1 MANELMAL
9 GKVNL
14 SNYSAM
20 YDAYKSTPYFSS
32 EDWTNNASKG
42 RLNQY
47 ITLLSEQNKLSS
59 SFYNDYKIGLQDSDG
74 RFYSMY
80 NELYGDKTDTQER
93 YEKYI
98 DQYGTEQKKSLG
110 KMSTYEYNKYLLN
123 QQADIAQQELDQQV
137 YERMKH
143 DNAGWMWITTPFVY
157 AGYGLRKLGSGIA
170 RGVDDIFNAVGST
183 LSALWHSLDEGQ
195 TKSFVDL
202 WMDEAN
208 KRQWTPFGSNSK
220 VNVDLF
226 AGLDEA
232 LLDFE
237 RYYAYIRNTDGSMT
251 SVGQAVGNVADVIG
265 YMIPT
270 ILITRNI
277 GGAVAGIVEGG
288 MLSAGTGVTSAAA
301 AGAAAAAK
309 VGSASRFIF
318 YAQQF
323 SGTASELAQNTSL
336 ESVGSWAKM
345 SNALLST
352 ALEAGIEAL
361 LGKVW
366 DISVLDMMHYGGTT
380 GIGSALSKKSM
391 TYIKGKPQINGLLR
405 IAKGA
410 VQEGVE
416 EVLQDMSTYF
426 VNCAYSV
433 IDEHFYQDYSIQ
445 DALNSFIISLI
456 SSSLMSGV
464 DVLRTSRYDTGKVKT
479 DKDGNVIY
487 KKGGIDEQGNVEYTP
502 KTEKWGKLKT
512 WTVNA
517 DIQSFVNKYNEIMTK
532 DMTTDERKG
541 AFMELYAGYRIMGQ
555 LYQAM
560 GSEKFEKANKFLSEV
575 IAKAESGE
583 YVDVVSKIRNEFK
596 NDDKQTRINKA
607 EKDVTDATNAVTI
620 AESELN
626 DYMAEKG
633 YKSIDFEENAK
644 DAGYVERLQ
653 NIQEANQQLERAQ
666 QSLQKEQTYDVYTSN
681 ALFSDG
687 TGRYGAGVNDPL
699 VQKYRQVQE
708 QIAQNPAK
716 YIEDNYKDLAEYM
729 YLALGDLQKS
739 EKVHYAKEYVDK
751 ARDAAEKLLDAQ
763 MKTIQESFER
773 EEIEKGTGEE
783 LAKTIAK
790 EKSAEIEKQL
800 RELFNFDKSLDRV
813 VITDQGNNTVKINK
827 TLFVP
832 IELIR
837 NADGS
842 IVLKSVAENEIVDA
856 IVKTK
861 SNNPFFKELTTLYR
875 ELSGVSQATDIEA
888 VYNMLYNPSFFY
900 MALYASNEHSVE
912 LLAEIT
918 NFITERSKQ
927 KESNVYDR
935 LYLQKLNEIASQ
947 MKEQFITYALNQ
959 SEFNVNNYDFLSDTE
974 KKDIVQKRWGKT
986 LAAKIDAGKKL
997 TDIESK
1003 IMGSRINSLPIDQ
1016 GTKDKLNAA
1025 IKSDIKADRQWA
1037 LNTLDTFYKGQF
1049 MTLYNDKTYLVP
1061 STKGSIA
1068 FNSFLHT
1075 MGLTIETLTD
1085 VPREGSD
1092 SYKAIA
1098 AKYKNVN
1105 RQTTLAYYNTL
1116 FNQSTEGNYSFSLTN
1131 GRLSIESRKE
1141 SRAMGFDRVYYNMSK
1156 IRNLNPQTFKN
1167 FILPI
1172 VNNVNGLLD
1181 KICVPG
1187 ISSLVSIDEV
1197 INEPN
1202 KFLND
1207 TQKNAI
1213 KKEFQK
1219 VTDETTY
1226 KYLNK
1231 YFAKEGYTIVQLVN
1245 GQYKFASIENM
1256 NDIVKSSF
1264 MLGESVGK
1272 EVNIKDVINEK
1283 YLSGELRNTKIV
1295 YSNVIDTSSFDA
1307 LSNTIYIAEADLKGT
1322 RPLKFIIAHEF
1333 QHAVQYFNGMSLGVT
1348 YNILT
1353 GNVLT
1358 KGMRDKIVEDIMK
1371 HKPQLF
1377 KEKGITPQN
1386 IETANQ
1392 YLYYS
1397 SGEAMA
1403 YGLQGTDLFD
1413 YQPTVIGFNE
1423 KDMMIQFPWGSRY
1436 LIKRNTFSM
1445 MSLEPVNGYF
1455 NLSKEVLKGTIN
1467 EKYKPETTGADVFS
1481 RMMANF
1487 GQRLHGYLSYI
1498 IDTGAPNTSLEFAL
1512 VDNMLNILDG
1522 VATDTQICD
1531 FFDIDEGI
1539 FNNLKNKLGEDVLYK
1554 RIKDMVA
1561 RMEQL
1566 YGVLG
1571 EFEESGEFRRIIELN
1586 SEYNAQLTPEANA
1599 LRGKPAI
1606 DLVQELTEV
1615 YPKFREFSLHMLN
1628 DFYFPNIPWET
1639 FKNSDI
1645 AFFRYGDLKPN
1656 QIVASSFVLVPGLMK
1671 YKETFEERANTTQG
1685 GAYVGKTSI
1694 KNILGFFPW
1703 EYEIIMSPEVYKDV
1717 ENRGF
1722 KRKNVTVEAAPTNI
1736 DALPTLSESG
1746 GDFVQYSKKLSRYM
1760 KSDTPAWIKIS
1771 SQVLRNVNDPLFDV
1785 ESYDTAD
1792 GISDAALRSD
1802 IAPEDDEKFTKKY
1815 LSKKFVKGTNLE
1827 PFVNAN
1833 RDYQVYMPK
1842 ELQQF
1847 VYSTTNKDLYNEF
1860 PTEIARKI
1868 DKGILKGLKS
1878 DIMYYFMRGRGK
1890 YNNTDTFFTLVN
1902 DAFFRN
1908 DVITNNKQLTYYVN
1922 NRDLQVSMYAAS
1934 LILKELEAAD
1944 DVLKDKGL
1952 SAERL
1957 ERVRNKKGNPKYF
1970 ADIENFIV
1978 NLSPEIA
1985 EKYYSYK
1992 DRGEGIFDSVYDK
2005 SGKLVKSGIEKG
2017 TVDYNTLK
2025 PYARQLYM
2033 KYFDGSVA
2041 SIEKIVKILR
2051 WASMHDTDIAY
2062 NIYKRGASVGA
2073 GTVKKGSQA
2082 GEEIDGDT
2090 TPYIAEHVADESS
2103 EAAMNAIF
2111 EDVDV
2116 NEAKLIVLKNKYQ
2129 ELLIK
2134 ATNEQWSAKKQTQ
2147 EINKINAEINEMVIS
2162 DPEGLMKLAAGYELQ
2177 SAVSAED
2184 FEAAKKAQIAQALT
2198 EDVTYRGRGNVIR
2211 NIKRIASWINEN
2223 LSPKQMKLLNE
2234 KYPGFFTEN
2243 GKLNPD
2249 TFSSTDYVTRKDRQG
2264 NDVKVQVKTIVE
2276 TDKLLELE
2284 QSLKSLRTAV
2294 REGAFNSKKA
2304 LDVFEKLNKEKA
2316 KNLKLT
2322 EKYERKIAKLQEQIK
2337 NRYGVEVVVRGTDKF
2352 SLDTMSEIP
2361 KVLQR
2366 LLDTEFE
2373 RLSPTYVQTI
2383 SEMDEKQVT
2392 VSLKE
2397 FIDKNTDTLVSMEDA
2412 DVSDIIRYY
2421 TSTQMVNGIGT
2432 ELAQKKYAIAQMSI
2446 LTFIL
2451 QQQKEGRRN
2460 LSDAD
2465 VKAAE
2470 NLLYGLANNSANI
2483 LSSWRD
2489 ALKMLKPEERIMSN
2503 IAKAEG
2509 IVLSDEDVAEVMKAV
2524 KSGDIGKTK
2533 DVIDDLYKR
2542 VYDKQME
2549 YRKDLPP
2556 KSKLD
2561 RFLDRVVAFQQ
2572 TAMLSSP
2579 GTWIRNQVSNPLV
2592 TALNRASESIGNLF
2606 GKLFPKKTTIEGQ
2619 YQIVGTKVTAEVQSF
2634 IKENVLDTGLLAL
2647 IDDGISKYDV
2657 RKGSVAGADISGTDA
2672 ISEMIL
2678 HKVARDVFNNLSNPF
2693 EGKNK
2698 VSKAF
2703 LATQRFIQKML
2714 TDVPYIRKA
2723 TVRYFGKMLVEDKVD
2738 LSQGMSKSVVNT
2750 LAQAYTYAAA
2760 DYMHKSNVFTS
2771 VERAIYQKAGSKG
2784 RFILKQFTPFLSAS
2798 WNWFVKGLEYTP
2810 LGLGKAIY
2818 DYCNLEKRIAKAE
2831 ADLQAGDI
2839 KVNPRMIEYT
2849 IKRKIG
2855 SGILGAIGIG
2865 IGALLGALGVAGID
2879 KDDDD
2884 KLKLRVGNTYIDI
2897 SDVFGMSTIPLGMM
2911 LTNPIEGDFMDV
2923 VYGVCDIMF
2932 DDFVVND
2939 VIDNLRYTDSIGD
2952 WLLKQPESALSKL
2965 IPNALKMISGVTQI
2979 YKVKYDKGV
2988 LGSIERLAAQAF
3000 PGLSYAFPKRIDIY
3014 TGEVQSKY
3022 AIPFAVDLFNRMS
3035 PLKISPYK
3043 VSSLEKTA
3051 MGLGLLDTELT
3062 GEYKDAVGKLT
3073 TKEKSA
3079 LNQKY
3084 GLLNK
3089 KYLTDFVNGKTK
3101 HRVPMS
3107 DGSYKELTYNQMTD
3121 GQRAYAFKGIKS
3133 ETAKL
3138 AKVYVATE
3146 LKGMKYYA
3154 TKSEYELLK
3163 SNKIMKNVFIKTKSL
3178 EGFY

>member
-20 YDAYKSTPYFSS
+20 YDVYKSTPYFSS

-47 ITLLSEQNKLSS
+47 IALLSEQGKLSS

-93 YEKYI
+93 YEKYV
-98 DQYGTEQKKSLG
+98 DEYGTEQKKSLG

-123 QQADIAQQELDQQV
+123 QQADIAQQEID
-137 YERMKH
+137 ERAYAQMKK

-157 AGYGLRKLGSGIA
+157 AGYGVRKLLGGAARFADDVFNLVGSLTEATIRGIA
-170 RGVDDIFNAVGST
+170 GDERSWGQMVVDSMN
-183 LSALWHSLDEGQ
+183 ER
-195 TKSFVDL
+195 KY
-202 WMDEAN
+202 
-208 KRQWTPFGSNSK
+208 TPFGSNSK
-220 VNVDLF
+220 VNADVF
-226 AGLDEA
+226 AGLDGA
-232 LLDFE
+232 LYDFE
-237 RYYAYIRNTDGSMT
+237 RYYTYVRNADGSM
-251 SVGQAVGNVADVIG
+251 SPVGEVITGAIDSIG
-265 YMIPT
+265 YMLPT
-270 ILITRNI
+270 ILLTQ
-277 GGAVAGIVEGG
+277 GVGAIASSVAGGS
-288 MLSAGTGVTSAAA
+288 LAGATGVTAAQ

-309 VGSASRFIF
+309 VGASSKFIF
-318 YAQQF
+318 YAGQF
-323 SGTASELAQNTSL
+323 SGTLSDIAQNTSL
-336 ESVGSWAKM
+336 ESVGSWAKI
-345 SNALLST
+345 SNALIGT
-352 ALEAGIEAL
+352 ALEAGVETL
-361 LGKVW
+361 LGKIW
-366 DISVLDMMHYGGTT
+366 DISVTDMLHYGGTT

-416 EVLQDMSTYF
+416 EVLQDISTYF
-426 VNCAYSV
+426 VNLAYSV
-433 IDEHFYQDYSIQ
+433 IDEHFYQEYSIQ
-445 DALNSFIISLI
+445 DALNSFVISLI
-456 SSSLMSGV
+456 SSSLMSGA

-479 DKDGNVIY
+479 DAEGNIVY
-487 KKGGIDEQGNVEYTP
+487 KKSGIDEQGNITYEP

-517 DIQSFVNKYNEIMTK
+517 DIQSFVNKYNEIMTG

-541 AFMELYAGYRIMGQ
+541 AVMELYAGYRIMGQ

-560 GSEKFEKANKFLSEV
+560 GAEKFEKANKFLSEV

-583 YVDVVSKIRNEFK
+583 YVDIVSKIRNDFA
-596 NDDKQTRINKA
+596 NNDKQTRINKA

-620 AESELN
+620 AESELD

-633 YKSIDFEENAK
+633 YKAIDFEENAK
-644 DAGYVERLQ
+644 DTGYVERLQ
-653 NIQEANQQLERAQ
+653 NIQEANEQLERAQ
-666 QSLQKEQTYDVYTSN
+666 QSLRKVQTYDITTRN

-687 TGRYGAGVNDPL
+687 TGKYGAGINDPL
-699 VQKYRQVQE
+699 VQKHRKVQE
-708 QIAQNPAK
+708 QIAQNPVQ
-716 YIEDNYKDLAEYM
+716 YIKDNYKDIAEYM
-729 YLALGDLQKS
+729 YLALGDLQKE
-739 EKVHYAKEYVDK
+739 EKVHYAKEYVDR
-751 ARDAAEKLLDAQ
+751 ARDAAEKLIDAQ
-763 MKTIQESFER
+763 MKTVQESFER

-837 NADGS
+837 NSDGS
-842 IVLKSVAENEIVDA
+842 IVLKSVAENEIVDT

-861 SNNPFFKELTTLYR
+861 SNNPFFKELTALYR
-875 ELSGVSQATDIEA
+875 ELSGVSQATDVEA

-900 MALYASNEHSVE
+900 MALYASNERSVE
-912 LLAEIT
+912 LVAEIT

-927 KESNVYDR
+927 KESDVYNR

-959 SEFNVNNYDFLSDTE
+959 SEFNVNNYDFLSDAE

-1003 IMGSRINSLPIDQ
+1003 IMSSRINSLPIYQ
-1016 GTKDKLNAA
+1016 ETKDKLNAA
-1025 IKSDIKADRQWA
+1025 IKSEIKADRQWA

-1068 FNSFLHT
+1068 FNNFLHT
-1075 MGLTIETLTD
+1075 MGLTIETLTN

-1116 FNQSTEGNYSFSLTN
+1116 FSQSTEGNYSFSLTN

-1141 SRAMGFDRVYYNMSK
+1141 SQAMGFDRVYYNMSN

-1172 VNNVNGLLD
+1172 VNNVNGLLN
-1181 KICVPG
+1181 KICIPG

-1202 KFLND
+1202 KFLNN

-1245 GQYKFASIENM
+1245 GQYKFASIESM

-1264 MLGESVGK
+1264 ALGESVGK

-1295 YSNVIDTSSFDA
+1295 YSNAVSTSSFDA

-1322 RPLKFIIAHEF
+1322 RPLKFIISHEF
-1333 QHAVQYFNGMSLGVT
+1333 QHAVQYFNGMSLGIT

-1353 GNVLT
+1353 GNILT

-1413 YQPTVIGFNE
+1413 YQPTVIGFND

-1436 LIKRNTFSM
+1436 LIKRNTFST
-1445 MSLEPVNGYF
+1445 MSLEPINGYF
-1455 NLSKEVLKGTIN
+1455 DLSKEVLKGTVN
-1467 EKYKPETTGADVFS
+1467 EKYKRTSGTELFAKMGQNFAKYMADVAYNRS
-1481 RMMANF
+1481 YMSKTRGKIIADVINGTASDYDVCRLYDIGERQYADLKERLGAENIDKHVRKITQLLERMY
-1487 GQRLHGYLSYI
+1487 G
-1498 IDTGAPNTSLEFAL
+1498 
-1512 VDNMLNILDG
+1512 LNG
-1522 VATDTQICD
+1522 S
-1531 FFDIDEGI
+1531 
-1539 FNNLKNKLGEDVLYK
+1539 
-1554 RIKDMVA
+1554 
-1561 RMEQL
+1561 
-1566 YGVLG
+1566 
-1571 EFEESGEFRRIIELN
+1571 FEYSGEFSDI
-1586 SEYNAQLTPEANA
+1586 
-1599 LRGKPAI
+1599 I
-1606 DLVQELTEV
+1606 DLNVIQNAHHDKNANFERKQIADSTLDAIKRKPSFV
-1615 YPKFREFSLHMLN
+1615 SASLMLMKLL
-1628 DFYFPNIPWET
+1628 YFPNVSWEQ

-1645 AFFRYGDLKPN
+1645 AFTRMGSLRKG
-1656 QIVASSFVLVPGLMK
+1656 QEVASAFVLIPGAKDVAISWLEKSPDK
-1671 YKETFEERANTTQG
+1671 Y
-1685 GAYVGKTSI
+1685 YVGKTSV
-1694 KNILGFFPW
+1694 KNVLGFFPW
-1703 EYEIIMSPEVYKDV
+1703 EYEIIMRPSQFADV
-1717 ENRGF
+1717 KRRGF
-1722 KRKNVTVEAAPTNI
+1722 ERDYV
-1736 DALPTLSESG
+1736 
-1746 GDFVQYSKKLSRYM
+1746 DFDMDEKTYFKVVS
-1760 KSDTPAWIKIS
+1760 PAFGND
-1771 SQVLRNVNDPLFDV
+1771 VLYDV
-1785 ESYDTAD
+1785 ESYDSAG
-1792 GISDAALRSD
+1792 GISDTALRSD
-1802 IAPEDDEKFTKKY
+1802 IAPEDDKKFTKKY
-1815 LSKKFVKGTNLE
+1815 LSKKFVQGTNLE

-1833 RDYQVYMPK
+1833 RDYQVYMSK

-1847 VYSTTNKDLYNEF
+1847 VYTTTNRDLYNEF
-1860 PTEIARKI
+1860 PSDIARKI
-1868 DKGILKGLKS
+1868 EKGTLKTS
-1878 DIMYYFMRGRGK
+1878 DVMYYFMRGRGK

-1908 DVITNNKQLTYYVN
+1908 EVITNNKQLTYYVN
-1922 NRDLQVSMYAAS
+1922 NRELQVSMYAAS
-1934 LILKELEAAD
+1934 LILKELEDAD
-1944 DVLKDKGL
+1944 EVLKDKGL
-1952 SAERL
+1952 NAEKL

-1970 ADIENFIV
+1970 AQIENFIV

-1985 EKYYSYK
+1985 KKYYSYK
-1992 DRGEGIFDSVYDK
+1992 DRGEGIFDSVYNE
-2005 SGKLVKSGIEKG
+2005 SGKLIKSGTEKSV
-2017 TVDYNTLK
+2017 VDYNILK

-2051 WASMHDTDIAY
+2051 WVSMHDTDIAY
-2062 NIYKRGASVGA
+2062 KIYKRGASVGS
-2073 GTVKKGSQA
+2073 GTVKKGSEA
-2082 GEEIDGDT
+2082 GEEIDNDT
-2090 TPYIAEHVADESS
+2090 TTYISEHVADESS

-2111 EDVDV
+2111 EDIDV
-2116 NEAKLIVLKNKYQ
+2116 NKAKLIVLKNKYQ
-2129 ELLIK
+2129 ELLVK
-2134 ATNEQWSAKKQTQ
+2134 ATAEQWSAKKQTQ
-2147 EINKINAEINEMVIS
+2147 EINKVNTEINEMVLS

-2184 FEAAKKAQIAQALT
+2184 FEAAKKAQIAQQLT
-2198 EDVTYRGRGNVIR
+2198 EEVRPRGRGNVIR

-2223 LSPKQMKLLNE
+2223 LSPRQMKLLNE
-2234 KYPGFFTEN
+2234 KHPGFFTEN

-2249 TFSSTDYVTRKDRQG
+2249 TFSSTDYVTRKDKQG

-2276 TDKLLELE
+2276 TEKLLELE
-2284 QSLKSLRTAV
+2284 QSLKSLSTSV
-2294 REGAFNSKKA
+2294 REGAFNSRKA
-2304 LDVFEKLNKEKA
+2304 FDVFEKLKNEKA

-2322 EKYERKIAKLQEQIK
+2322 EKYERKIAKLQEQVK

-2361 KVLQR
+2361 KVLQK

-2373 RLSPTYVQTI
+2373 RFSPTMVQTI

-2397 FIDKNTDTLVSMEDA
+2397 FIDKNTDTLVGMEDA

-2446 LTFIL
+2446 LTYIL
-2451 QQQKEGRRN
+2451 QQQREGRRN
-2460 LSDAD
+2460 LTDAD

-2509 IVLSDEDVAEVMKAV
+2509 IVLSDEDVAEVMTVV
-2524 KSGDIGKTK
+2524 KSGDINKTK

-2542 VYDKQME
+2542 VYDKQTE

-2561 RFLDRVVAFQQ
+2561 KFLDRVVAFQQ

-2592 TALNRASESIGNLF
+2592 TALNRASEVVGNLF

-2619 YQIVGTKVTAEVQSF
+2619 YKIVGTNVTPEVQSF
-2634 IKENVLDTGLLAL
+2634 VKQNVLDTGLLAL

-2657 RKGSVAGADISGTDA
+2657 RRGSVAGADISGVDA
-2672 ISEMIL
+2672 MSEMIL
-2678 HKVARDVFNNLSNPF
+2678 HKIARDVFNNLNNPF

-2703 LATQRFIQKML
+2703 LATQHFIQKML

-2738 LSQGMSKSVVNT
+2738 LSKGMSKQVVDT

-2771 VERAIYQKAGSKG
+2771 IERAIYQKAGSKG
-2784 RFILKQFTPFLSAS
+2784 RFVLKQFTPFLSAS

-2831 ADLQAGDI
+2831 TDLQAGNI

-2865 IGALLGALGVAGID
+2865 IGAILGALGVAGVD

-2939 VIDNLRYTDSIGD
+2939 VIDNLRYTDNVGD

-2965 IPNALKMISGVTQI
+2965 IPNALKTISGVAQI

-3022 AIPFAVDLFNRMS
+3022 SIPFAVDLFNRLS

-3043 VSSLEKTA
+3043 VSSLEQTA

-3101 HRVPMS
+3101 RRVQMP
-3107 DGSYKELTYNQMTD
+3107 DGSYKELTYKQMTNE
-3121 GQRAYAFKGIKS
+3121 QRAYAFKGIKS

-3163 SNKIMKNVFIKTKSL
+3163 SNKITKNVFIKTKSL

>member
-20 YDAYKSTPYFSS
+20 YDMYKSTPYFSS

-47 ITLLSEQNKLSS
+47 IALLSEQGKLSS
-59 SFYNDYKIGLQDSDG
+59 SFYNDYKIGLQNSDG

-93 YEKYI
+93 YEKYV
-98 DQYGTEQKKSLG
+98 DEYGTEQKKSLG

-123 QQADIAQQELDQQV
+123 QQADIAQQEIN
-137 YERMKH
+137 ERAYAQMKK

-157 AGYGLRKLGSGIA
+157 AGYGVRKLLGGAARFTDDVFNLVGSLTEATIRGIA
-170 RGVDDIFNAVGST
+170 GDERSWGQM
-183 LSALWHSLDEGQ
+183 LLDGMNER
-195 TKSFVDL
+195 KY
-202 WMDEAN
+202 
-208 KRQWTPFGSNSK
+208 TPFGSNSK
-220 VNVDLF
+220 VNADVF
-226 AGLDEA
+226 AGLDSA
-232 LLDFE
+232 LYDFE
-237 RYYAYIRNTDGSMT
+237 RYYTYVRNADGSM
-251 SVGQAVGNVADVIG
+251 SPVGEVITGALDSIG
-265 YMIPT
+265 YMLPT
-270 ILITRNI
+270 ILLTQGI
-277 GGAVAGIVEGG
+277 GSIASSAASGSLTGA
-288 MLSAGTGVTSAAA
+288 TGVTAAQ
-301 AGAAAAAK
+301 AGAAAASK
-309 VGSASRFIF
+309 VGAASRFIF
-318 YAQQF
+318 YAGQF
-323 SGTASELAQNTSL
+323 SGTLSDIAQNTSL
-336 ESVGSWAKM
+336 ESVGSWAKI
-345 SNALLST
+345 SNALIGT
-352 ALEAGIEAL
+352 ALEAGVETL
-361 LGKVW
+361 LGKIW
-366 DISVLDMMHYGGTT
+366 DISVTDMLHYGGTT

-410 VQEGVE
+410 VQEGIE
-416 EVLQDMSTYF
+416 EVLQDISTYF
-426 VNCAYSV
+426 VNLAYSV
-433 IDEHFYQDYSIQ
+433 IDEHFYQEYSIQ
-445 DALNSFIISLI
+445 DALNSFVISLI
-456 SSSLMSGV
+456 SSSLMSGA

-479 DKDGNVIY
+479 DEEGNIEY
-487 KKGGIDEQGNVEYTP
+487 KKSGIDEQGNITYEP

-517 DIQSFVNKYNEIMTK
+517 DIQSFVNKYNEIMTG

-541 AFMELYAGYRIMGQ
+541 AIMELYAGYRIMGQ

-560 GSEKFEKANKFLSEV
+560 GAEKFEKANKFLSEV

-583 YVDVVSKIRNEFK
+583 YVDIVSKIRNDFA
-596 NDDKQTRINKA
+596 NNDKQTRINKA

-620 AESELN
+620 AESELD

-633 YKSIDFEENAK
+633 YKAIDFEENAK
-644 DAGYVERLQ
+644 DSGYVERLQ
-653 NIQEANQQLERAQ
+653 NIQEANEQLERAQ
-666 QSLQKEQTYDVYTSN
+666 QSLRKVQTYDITTRN

-687 TGRYGAGVNDPL
+687 TGKYGAGINDPL
-699 VQKYRQVQE
+699 VQKHRKVQE
-708 QIAQNPAK
+708 QIAQNPVQ
-716 YIEDNYKDLAEYM
+716 YIEDNYKDIAEYM
-729 YLALGDLQKS
+729 YLALGDLQKE

-751 ARDAAEKLLDAQ
+751 ARDAAEKLINAQ
-763 MKTIQESFER
+763 MKTVQESFER

-837 NADGS
+837 NSDGS

-861 SNNPFFKELTTLYR
+861 SNNPFFKELTALYR
-875 ELSGVSQATDIEA
+875 ELSGVSQATDVEA

-900 MALYASNEHSVE
+900 MALYASNERSVE

-918 NFITERSKQ
+918 NFIIERSKQ
-927 KESNVYDR
+927 KESDVYNR

-959 SEFNVNNYDFLSDTE
+959 SEFNVNNYDFLSDAE

-986 LAAKIDAGKKL
+986 LASKIDAGKKL

-1003 IMGSRINSLPIDQ
+1003 VMSSRINSLPIDQ
-1016 GTKDKLNAA
+1016 ETKDKLNAA
-1025 IKSDIKADRQWA
+1025 IKSEIKADRQWA

-1061 STKGSIA
+1061 STKGSTA
-1068 FNSFLHT
+1068 FNNFLHT
-1075 MGLTIETLTD
+1075 MGLTIETLTN

-1092 SYKAIA
+1092 SYKAIS

-1116 FNQSTEGNYSFSLTN
+1116 FNQSTEGNYGFSLTN

-1141 SRAMGFDRVYYNMSK
+1141 SQAMGFDRVYYNMSN

-1172 VNNVNGLLD
+1172 VNNVNGLLN
-1181 KICVPG
+1181 KICIPG

-1245 GQYKFASIENM
+1245 GQYKFASIESM

-1272 EVNIKDVINEK
+1272 EVNIKDVVNEK

-1295 YSNVIDTSSFDA
+1295 YSNAVSTSSFDA
-1307 LSNTIYIAEADLKGT
+1307 LSNTIYIAESDLKGT

-1333 QHAVQYFNGMSLGVT
+1333 QHAVQYFNGISLGIT

-1353 GNVLT
+1353 GNILT

-1413 YQPTVIGFNE
+1413 YQPTVIGFND

-1436 LIKRNTFSM
+1436 LIKRNTFSTI
-1445 MSLEPVNGYF
+1445 SLEPVDGYF
-1455 NLSKEVLKGTIN
+1455 DLSKEVLKGTVN
-1467 EKYKPETTGADVFS
+1467 EKYKRSSGAELFAKMGQNFAKYMADVAYNRS
-1481 RMMANF
+1481 YMNDTRGKIIADIIN
-1487 GQRLHGYLSYI
+1487 GTTSDYDVCRLY
-1498 IDTGAPNTSLEFAL
+1498 
-1512 VDNMLNILDG
+1512 
-1522 VATDTQICD
+1522 
-1531 FFDIDEGI
+1531 DIGERQYA
-1539 FNNLKNKLGEDVLYK
+1539 NLKERLGSENIDKHVQKITQLLE
-1554 RIKDMVA
+1554 
-1561 RMEQL
+1561 RM
-1566 YGVLG
+1566 YGLNG
-1571 EFEESGEFRRIIELN
+1571 GFEYSGEFSDI
-1586 SEYNAQLTPEANA
+1586 
-1599 LRGKPAI
+1599 I
-1606 DLVQELTEV
+1606 DLNVIQNAHHDKTANFERKQVADSTLDAIKRKPSFV
-1615 YPKFREFSLHMLN
+1615 SASLMLMKLL
-1628 DFYFPNIPWET
+1628 YFPNVSWEQ

-1645 AFFRYGDLKPN
+1645 AFTRMGSLRKG
-1656 QIVASSFVLVPGLMK
+1656 QEVASAFVLIPGAKDVAINWLEKSPDK
-1671 YKETFEERANTTQG
+1671 Y
-1685 GAYVGKTSI
+1685 YVGKTSI
-1694 KNILGFFPW
+1694 KNVLGFFPW
-1703 EYEIIMSPEVYKDV
+1703 EYEIIMRPSQFADV
-1717 ENRGF
+1717 KRRGF
-1722 KRKNVTVEAAPTNI
+1722 ERDYV
-1736 DALPTLSESG
+1736 
-1746 GDFVQYSKKLSRYM
+1746 DFDMDEKTYFKVVS
-1760 KSDTPAWIKIS
+1760 PAFGND
-1771 SQVLRNVNDPLFDV
+1771 VLYDV
-1785 ESYDTAD
+1785 ESYDSAG
-1792 GISDAALRSD
+1792 GISDSALRSD
-1802 IAPEDDEKFTKKY
+1802 IAPEDDKKFTKKY
-1815 LSKKFVKGTNLE
+1815 LSKKFVQGTNLE

-1833 RDYQVYMPK
+1833 RDYQVYMSK

-1847 VYSTTNKDLYNEF
+1847 VYTTTNKDLYNEF
-1860 PTEIARKI
+1860 PSDIARKI
-1868 DKGILKGLKS
+1868 EKGTLKTS

-1908 DVITNNKQLTYYVN
+1908 EVITNNKQLTYYVN

-1934 LILKELEAAD
+1934 LILKELEDAD
-1944 DVLKDKGL
+1944 EVLKDKGL
-1952 SAERL
+1952 SAEKL

-1970 ADIENFIV
+1970 AEIENFIV

-1985 EKYYSYK
+1985 KKYYSYK
-1992 DRGEGIFDSVYDK
+1992 DRGEGIFDSVYNEF
-2005 SGKLVKSGIEKG
+2005 GKLVKSGTEKSV
-2017 TVDYNTLK
+2017 VDYNILK

-2051 WASMHDTDIAY
+2051 WVSMHDTDIAY
-2062 NIYKRGASVGA
+2062 KIYKRGASVGS
-2073 GTVKKGSQA
+2073 GTVKKGSEA
-2082 GEEIDGDT
+2082 GEEIDNDT
-2090 TPYIAEHVADESS
+2090 TTYISEHVADESS

-2111 EDVDV
+2111 EDIDV
-2116 NEAKLIVLKNKYQ
+2116 NKAKLIVLKNKYQ
-2129 ELLIK
+2129 ELLVK
-2134 ATNEQWSAKKQTQ
+2134 ATSEQWSAKKQTQ
-2147 EINKINAEINEMVIS
+2147 EINKVNTEINEMVLS

-2184 FEAAKKAQIAQALT
+2184 FEAAKKAQIAQQLK
-2198 EDVTYRGRGNVIR
+2198 EEVRPRGRGNVIR

-2223 LSPKQMKLLNE
+2223 LSPRQMKLLNE
-2234 KYPGFFTEN
+2234 KHPGFFTEN

-2249 TFSSTDYVTRKDRQG
+2249 TFSSTDYVTRKDKQG

-2276 TDKLLELE
+2276 TEKLLELE

-2304 LDVFEKLNKEKA
+2304 FDVFEKLKREKA

-2322 EKYERKIAKLQEQIK
+2322 ETYERKIAKLQEQVK
-2337 NRYGVEVVVRGTDKF
+2337 NRYGVEIVVRGTDKF

-2361 KVLQR
+2361 KVLQK

-2373 RLSPTYVQTI
+2373 RFSPTMVQTI

-2446 LTFIL
+2446 LSFIL

-2465 VKAAE
+2465 IKAAE

-2509 IVLSDEDVAEVMKAV
+2509 IVLSDEDVAEVMTVV
-2524 KSGDIGKTK
+2524 KSGDINKTK

-2556 KSKLD
+2556 KSKFD
-2561 RFLDRVVAFQQ
+2561 KFLDRVVAFQQ

-2592 TALNRASESIGNLF
+2592 TALNRASEVVGNLF
-2606 GKLFPKKTTIEGQ
+2606 GKLFPKKTTIKGQ
-2619 YQIVGTKVTAEVQSF
+2619 YQIVGTNVTPEVQSF
-2634 IKENVLDTGLLAL
+2634 VKQNVLDTGLLAL

-2657 RKGSVAGADISGTDA
+2657 RRGSVAGADISGVDA
-2672 ISEMIL
+2672 MSEMIL
-2678 HKVARDVFNNLSNPF
+2678 HKIARDVFNNLNNPF

-2703 LATQRFIQKML
+2703 LTTQQFIQKML

-2738 LSQGMSKSVVNT
+2738 LSKGMSKQVVDT

-2771 VERAIYQKAGSKG
+2771 IERAIYQKAGSKG
-2784 RFILKQFTPFLSAS
+2784 RFVLKQFTPFLSAS

-2831 ADLQAGDI
+2831 SDLQAGDI

-2865 IGALLGALGVAGID
+2865 IGAILGALGVAGID

-2939 VIDNLRYTDSIGD
+2939 VIDNLRYTDNIGD

-2965 IPNALKMISGVTQI
+2965 IPNALKTISGVAQI

-3022 AIPFAVDLFNRMS
+3022 AIPFAVDLFNRLS

-3043 VSSLEKTA
+3043 VSSLEQTA

-3101 HRVPMS
+3101 RRIPMP
-3107 DGSYKELTYNQMTD
+3107 DGSYKELTYKQMTND
-3121 GQRAYAFKGIKS
+3121 QRAYAFKGIKS

-3163 SNKIMKNVFIKTKSL
+3163 SNKITKNVFVKTKSL

>member
-20 YDAYKSTPYFSS
+20 YDVYKSTPYFSS

-47 ITLLSEQNKLSS
+47 IALLSEQGKLSS

-93 YEKYI
+93 YEKYV
-98 DQYGTEQKKSLG
+98 DEYGTEQKKSLG

-123 QQADIAQQELDQQV
+123 QQADIAQQEID
-137 YERMKH
+137 ERAYAQMKK
-143 DNAGWMWITTPFVY
+143 DNAGWMWITTPALFL
-157 AGYGLRKLGSGIA
+157 GYGLRKLGGGIA
-170 RGVDDIFNAVGST
+170 RGVDDLFNFVGSALDAT
-183 LSALWHSLDEGQ
+183 VRGIAGDERSWNDMFLDSAS
-195 TKSFVDL
+195 
-202 WMDEAN
+202 
-208 KRQWTPFGSNSK
+208 KREYTPFGSNSK

-232 LLDFE
+232 LYDFE
-237 RYYAYIRNTDGSMT
+237 RHYTYIRNDDGSMS
-251 SVGQAVGNVADVIG
+251 SVGEVITNAIDSIG
-265 YMIPT
+265 YMLPT
-270 ILITRNI
+270 ILITHNI
-277 GGAVAGIVEGG
+277 GGVISSIVEKS
-288 MLSAGTGVTSAAA
+288 MLSAGATAVSASA

-309 VGSASRFIF
+309 VGAASRFIF
-318 YAQQF
+318 YTQQF
-323 SGTASELAQNTSL
+323 SGTLSEIAKNTSL
-336 ESVGSWAKM
+336 ESVGSWAKI
-345 SNALLST
+345 SNALIGT
-352 ALEAGIEAL
+352 ALEAGVETL

-366 DISVLDMMHYGGTT
+366 DTSVTDMIHYGGTT
-380 GIGSALSKKSM
+380 GVGSALSKKSM

-405 IAKGA
+405 IVKGA

-416 EVLQDMSTYF
+416 EVLQDISTYF
-426 VNCAYSV
+426 VNLAYSV
-433 IDEHFYQDYSIQ
+433 IDEHFYQEYSIQ
-445 DALNSFIISLI
+445 DALNSFVVSLI
-456 SSSLMSGV
+456 SSSLMSGA

-479 DKDGNVIY
+479 DAEGNIVY
-487 KKGGIDEQGNVEYTP
+487 KKSGVDEKGNITYEP

-517 DIQSFVNKYNEIMTK
+517 DIQSFVNKYNEIMTG
-532 DMTTDERKG
+532 DMTIDERKG
-541 AFMELYAGYRIMGQ
+541 AVMELYAGYRIMGQ

-560 GSEKFEKANKFLSEV
+560 GAEKFEKANKFLSEV

-583 YVDVVSKIRNEFK
+583 YVDIVSKIRNEFT
-596 NDDKQTRINKA
+596 NNDKQTRINKA
-607 EKDVTDATNAVTI
+607 EKDVADATNAVTI

-633 YKSIDFEENAK
+633 YKAIDFEENAK

-666 QSLQKEQTYDVYTSN
+666 QSLREVQSYDITTRN

-687 TGRYGAGVNDPL
+687 TGKYGAGINDPL

-708 QIAQNPAK
+708 QIAQNPVK

-729 YLALGDLQKS
+729 YLALADLQKA
-739 EKVHYAKEYVDK
+739 EKVHYAKEYLDK
-751 ARDAAEKLLDAQ
+751 TRDAAEKLIDAQ

-837 NADGS
+837 NSDGS
-842 IVLKSVAENEIVDA
+842 IVLKSVAENEIVDV

-861 SNNPFFKELTTLYR
+861 SNNPFFKELTALYK
-875 ELSGVSQATDIEA
+875 ELSGISQATDVEA
-888 VYNMLYNPSFFY
+888 TYNMLYNPSFFY
-900 MALYASNEHSVE
+900 MALYASNERSVE

-927 KESNVYDR
+927 KESDVYNR

-959 SEFNVNNYDFLSDTE
+959 SEFNVNNYDFLSDAE

-997 TDIESK
+997 TDTESK
-1003 IMGSRINSLPIDQ
+1003 VMSSRINSLPIDQ
-1016 GTKDKLNAA
+1016 KTKDKLNAA

-1092 SYKAIA
+1092 SYKSIA

-1105 RQTTLAYYNTL
+1105 RQSTLAYYNTL

-1141 SRAMGFDRVYYNMSK
+1141 SRAMGFDRVYYNMSN

-1172 VNNVNGLLD
+1172 VNNVNGLLN

-1231 YFAKEGYTIVQLVN
+1231 YFVKEGYTIVQLVN

-1295 YSNVIDTSSFDA
+1295 YSNVIGTSSFDA

-1333 QHAVQYFNGMSLGVT
+1333 QHAVQYFNGMSLGIT

-1353 GNVLT
+1353 GNILT

-1436 LIKRNTFSM
+1436 LIKRNTFST
-1445 MSLEPVNGYF
+1445 MSLEPVDGYF
-1455 NLSKEVLKGTIN
+1455 DLSKEVLKGTVN
-1467 EKYKPETTGADVFS
+1467 EKYKRSSGAELFAKMGQNFAQYMFNVAYNRSYMNETRGKIIADVINGTAS
-1481 RMMANF
+1481 DYDIC
-1487 GQRLHGYLSYI
+1487 RLY
-1498 IDTGAPNTSLEFAL
+1498 
-1512 VDNMLNILDG
+1512 
-1522 VATDTQICD
+1522 
-1531 FFDIDEGI
+1531 DISERQYA
-1539 FNNLKNKLGEDVLYK
+1539 NLKERLGAENIDKHVQKITQLLE
-1554 RIKDMVA
+1554 
-1561 RMEQL
+1561 RM
-1566 YGVLG
+1566 YGLNG
-1571 EFEESGEFRRIIELN
+1571 GFEYSGEF
-1586 SEYNAQLTPEANA
+1586 SEI
-1599 LRGKPAI
+1599 I
-1606 DLVQELTEV
+1606 DLNVVQNAHHNKVANFERKGVADSTLDAIKRNTSFV
-1615 YPKFREFSLHMLN
+1615 SASLMLMKLL
-1628 DFYFPNIPWET
+1628 YFPNVSWEQ

-1645 AFFRYGDLKPN
+1645 AFTRIGSLRKG
-1656 QIVASSFVLVPGLMK
+1656 QEVASAFVLIPNAKDVAVTWLEKGPGK
-1671 YKETFEERANTTQG
+1671 Y
-1685 GAYVGKTSI
+1685 YIGKTSV
-1694 KNILGFFPW
+1694 KNVLGFFPW
-1703 EYEIIMSPEVYKDV
+1703 EFEIIIRPSQFADV
-1717 ENRGF
+1717 KRRGF
-1722 KRKNVTVEAAPTNI
+1722 ERDYVDFDMNEKTYFKVVSPAF
-1736 DALPTLSESG
+1736 SG
-1746 GDFVQYSKKLSRYM
+1746 D
-1760 KSDTPAWIKIS
+1760 
-1771 SQVLRNVNDPLFDV
+1771 VLYDV
-1785 ESYDTAD
+1785 ESYDTAG
-1792 GISDAALRSD
+1792 GISDVALRSD
-1802 IAPEDDEKFTKKY
+1802 IAPEDDKKFTKKY
-1815 LSKKFVKGTNLE
+1815 LSKKFVQGTNLE
-1827 PFVNAN
+1827 PFVKAN
-1833 RDYQVYMPK
+1833 RDYQVYMSK

-1847 VYSTTNKDLYNEF
+1847 VYSTTRKDLYNEF
-1860 PTEIARKI
+1860 PSDIARKI
-1868 DKGILKGLKS
+1868 EKGTLKTS
-1878 DIMYYFMRGRGK
+1878 DVMYYFMRGREK
-1890 YNNTDTFFTLVN
+1890 YNGTDTFFTLVN

-1944 DVLKDKGL
+1944 DVLKEKGL

-1970 ADIENFIV
+1970 SDIENFIV

-1985 EKYYSYK
+1985 KKYYSYK

-2005 SGKLVKSGIEKG
+2005 SGKLVKSGTEKSV
-2017 TVDYNTLK
+2017 VDYSTLK

-2033 KYFDGSVA
+2033 KYFDGSVS

-2051 WASMHDTDIAY
+2051 WASIHDVDIAY
-2062 NIYKRGASVGA
+2062 DIYKRGASVGS

-2090 TPYIAEHVADESS
+2090 TTYISEHFADESS

-2111 EDVDV
+2111 EDIDV
-2116 NEAKLIVLKNKYQ
+2116 NEAKLVVLKNKYQ
-2129 ELLIK
+2129 ELLVK
-2134 ATNEQWSAKKQTQ
+2134 ATTEQWSAKKQTQ
-2147 EINKINAEINEMVIS
+2147 EINKVNAEINEMVVS

-2184 FEAAKKAQIAQALT
+2184 FEAAKKAQIAQQLT
-2198 EDVTYRGRGNVIR
+2198 EEVSHRGRGNVIR
-2211 NIKRIASWINEN
+2211 NIKRIGSWINEN
-2223 LSPKQMKLLNE
+2223 ISPRQMKLLNE

-2243 GKLNPD
+2243 GKLNQD
-2249 TFSSTDYVTRKDRQG
+2249 TFSTTDYVTRKDKQG

-2304 LDVFEKLNKEKA
+2304 FDVFEKLNREKA

-2322 EKYERKIAKLQEQIK
+2322 EKYERKIAKLQEQVK

-2383 SEMDEKQVT
+2383 SEMNDKQVT
-2392 VSLKE
+2392 VSLTE
-2397 FIDKNTDTLVSMEDA
+2397 FLDKNTNTLVSMEDA

-2432 ELAQKKYAIAQMSI
+2432 ELAQKKYAIAEMSI
-2446 LTFIL
+2446 LTYIL
-2451 QQQKEGRRN
+2451 KQQKEGHRN

-2483 LSSWRD
+2483 LSSWRY
-2489 ALKMLKPEERIMSN
+2489 ALKELKPEERIMSN

-2509 IVLSDEDVAEVMKAV
+2509 IVLSDEDVAEVMTAV
-2524 KSGDIGKTK
+2524 KSGDINKTK

-2556 KSKLD
+2556 KSRFDK
-2561 RFLDRVVAFQQ
+2561 FLDRVVAFQQ

-2619 YQIVGTKVTAEVQSF
+2619 YQIIGTKVTPEVQSF
-2634 IKENVLDTGLLAL
+2634 VKQNVLDTGLLAL

-2657 RKGSVAGADISGTDA
+2657 RKGSVAGADTSGVDA
-2672 ISEMIL
+2672 MSEMIL
-2678 HKVARDVFNNLSNPF
+2678 HKIARDVFNNLNNPF

-2703 LATQRFIQKML
+2703 LATQQFIQKML

-2738 LSQGMSKSVVNT
+2738 LSKGMSKQVVDI

-2771 VERAIYQKAGSKG
+2771 IERAIYQKAGSKG
-2784 RFILKQFTPFLSAS
+2784 RFVLKQFTPFLSAS

-2831 ADLQAGDI
+2831 TDLQAGDI

-2865 IGALLGALGVAGID
+2865 IGAILGALGVAGID

-2897 SDVFGMSTIPLGMM
+2897 SDVFGMSTIPIGIM

-2939 VIDNLRYTDSIGD
+2939 VINNLRYTDNIGD

-2979 YKVKYDKGV
+2979 YKVRYDKGV

-3022 AIPFAVDLFNRMS
+3022 AIPFAVDLFNRLS

-3043 VSSLEKTA
+3043 VSSLEQTA

-3101 HRVPMS
+3101 RRVPMP
-3107 DGSYKELTYNQMTD
+3107 DGSYKELTYKQMTN

-3163 SNKIMKNVFIKTKSL
+3163 SNKITKNVFVKTKSL

>member
-1 MANELMAL
+1 MANELMTL

-20 YDAYKSTPYFSS
+20 YDVYKSTPYFSS

-42 RLNQY
+42 RLNEY
-47 ITLLSEQNKLSS
+47 ITLLSGQSKLSS
-59 SFYNDYKIGLQDSDG
+59 SFYNDYKIGLQNSDG

-80 NELYGDKTDTQER
+80 NELYGDRTDTQER
-93 YEKYI
+93 YEKYV

-137 YERMKH
+137 YERMKR

-157 AGYGLRKLGSGIA
+157 AGYGARKLLGGIA

-226 AGLDEA
+226 AELDEA

-237 RYYAYIRNTDGSMT
+237 RYYTYIRNVDGSMT
-251 SVGQAVGNVADVIG
+251 PVGQAVGNVVDVIG

-270 ILITRNI
+270 ILLTHNV
-277 GGAVAGIVEGG
+277 GGAISTIKQAG
-288 MLSAGTGVTSAAA
+288 MLSAGAGVTSSAA

-309 VGSASRFIF
+309 VGSVSRFIF
-318 YAQQF
+318 YTQQF
-323 SGTASELAQNTSL
+323 SGTASGLAQNTSL
-336 ESVGSWAKM
+336 ESVGSWAKI
-345 SNALLST
+345 SNALIGT
-352 ALEAGIEAL
+352 ALEAGVETL

-366 DISVLDMMHYGGTT
+366 DMSVTDMLHYGGTT
-380 GIGSALSKKSM
+380 GVGSALSKKSM
-391 TYIKGKPQINGLLR
+391 TYIQGKPQINGLLR

-416 EVLQDMSTYF
+416 EVLQDISTYF
-426 VNCAYSV
+426 VNLAYSV
-433 IDEHFYQDYSIQ
+433 IDEHFYQEYSIQ
-445 DALNSFIISLI
+445 DALNSFVVSLI
-456 SSSLMSGV
+456 SSSLMSGA

-479 DKDGNVIY
+479 DAEGNIVY
-487 KKGGIDEQGNVEYTP
+487 KKSGVDEKGNITYEP
-502 KTEKWGKLKT
+502 KTKKWSKLKT

-517 DIQSFVNKYNEIMTK
+517 DIQSFVNKYNEIMTG
-532 DMTTDERKG
+532 DMTIDERKG
-541 AFMELYAGYRIMGQ
+541 AVMELYAGYRIMGQ

-560 GSEKFEKANKFLSEV
+560 GAEKFEKANKFLSEV

-583 YVDVVSKIRNEFK
+583 YVDVVSKIRNEFT

-607 EKDVTDATNAVTI
+607 EKDVADATNAFTI

-626 DYMAEKG
+626 DYIAEKG
-633 YKSIDFEENAK
+633 YKPIDFEENAK

-653 NIQEANQQLERAQ
+653 NIQDANQQLERAQ
-666 QSLQKEQTYDVYTSN
+666 KSLREVQSYDITTRN

-687 TGRYGAGVNDPL
+687 TGKYGAGVNDPL
-699 VQKYRQVQE
+699 VQKHRKVQE
-708 QIAQNPAK
+708 QIAQNPVQ
-716 YIEDNYKDLAEYM
+716 YIKDNYKDLAEYM
-729 YLALGDLQKS
+729 YLALADLQKA
-739 EKVHYAKEYVDK
+739 EKIHYAKEYVDK
-751 ARDAAEKLLDAQ
+751 TRDAAEKLIDAQ

-837 NADGS
+837 NSDGS
-842 IVLKSVAENEIVDA
+842 VVLKSVAENEIVDT

-861 SNNPFFKELTTLYR
+861 SNNPFFKELTALYR
-875 ELSGVSQATDIEA
+875 ELSGVSQATDVEA
-888 VYNMLYNPSFFY
+888 TYNMLYNPSFFY
-900 MALYASNEHSVE
+900 MALYASNERSVE

-927 KESNVYDR
+927 KESDVYNR

-959 SEFNVNNYDFLSDTE
+959 SEFNVNNYDFLSEAE

-1003 IMGSRINSLPIDQ
+1003 VMSSRINSLPIDQ
-1016 GTKDKLNAA
+1016 ETKDKLNAA

-1141 SRAMGFDRVYYNMSK
+1141 SRAMGFDRVYYNISN

-1172 VNNVNGLLD
+1172 VNNVNGLLN

-1264 MLGESVGK
+1264 MLGESVDK

-1307 LSNTIYIAEADLKGT
+1307 VNNIIYIAEADLKGT
-1322 RPLKFIIAHEF
+1322 RPLKFVIAHEF
-1333 QHAVQYFNGMSLGVT
+1333 QHAVQYFNGMSLGIT

-1353 GNVLT
+1353 GNILT

-1436 LIKRNTFSM
+1436 LIKRNTFST
-1445 MSLEPVNGYF
+1445 MSLEPINGYF
-1455 NLSKEVLKGTIN
+1455 NLSKEVLKGTVN
-1467 EKYKPETTGADVFS
+1467 LNGVDNDRFYKLVLNGLTLTNGEP
-1481 RMMANF
+1481 
-1487 GQRLHGYLSYI
+1487 GYRDKLISLLKELPKRT
-1498 IDTGAPNTSLEFAL
+1498 DTKL
-1512 VDNMLNILDG
+1512 VDSQKIMSILGYSEGGTRRNTLMLSGKYTDMKLPDYRNMN
-1522 VATDTQICD
+1522 VV
-1531 FFDIDEGI
+1531 EY
-1539 FNNLKNKLGEDVLYK
+1539 NNLVYQHGSELKFQQDLRESLVILSMIMPDTLLYNKKAYVDYYNVF
-1554 RIKDMVA
+1554 RANV
-1561 RMEQL
+1561 
-1566 YGVLG
+1566 
-1571 EFEESGEFRRIIELN
+1571 EE
-1586 SEYNAQLTPEANA
+1586 NAQD
-1599 LRGKPAI
+1599 PARFRQE
-1606 DLVQELTEV
+1606 DLVSTKIANNPD
-1615 YPKFREFSLHMLN
+1615 YTRASLRLLN
-1628 DFYFPNIPWET
+1628 LLYFPKYSFSKFLE
-1639 FKNSDI
+1639 SDI
-1645 AFFRYGDLKPN
+1645 AFIRSGDIKPTKDL
-1656 QIVASSFVLVPGLMK
+1656 ASAFVLGTYAKGMYDTWNTPGESGK
-1671 YKETFEERANTTQG
+1671 SISERG
-1685 GAYVGKTSI
+1685 VYVGKTKI
-1694 KNILGFFPW
+1694 KNILGFFPL
-1703 EYEIIMSPEVYKDV
+1703 EYEIVMKPEVYKDV
-1717 ENRGF
+1717 EGRGF
-1722 KRKNVTVEAAPTNI
+1722 KRPSGDIKTAVGQFVNGQTYFKV
-1736 DALPTLSESG
+1736 LSPMM
-1746 GDFVQYSKKLSRYM
+1746 R
-1760 KSDTPAWIKIS
+1760 W
-1771 SQVLRNVNDPLFDV
+1771 NDPLVDV
-1785 ESYDTAD
+1785 ESYDSAG

-1802 IAPEDDEKFTKKY
+1802 IAPEDDKKFTKKY
-1815 LSKKFVKGTNLE
+1815 LSKKFVQGTNLE

-1833 RDYQVYMPK
+1833 RDYQVYMSK

-1847 VYSTTNKDLYNEF
+1847 VYSTTNKDLYNDF

-1868 DKGILKGLKS
+1868 EKGILKGLKS

-1908 DVITNNKQLTYYVN
+1908 DVIANNKQLTYYVN

-1944 DVLKDKGL
+1944 DVLKEKGL

-1957 ERVRNKKGNPKYF
+1957 ERVRNKKGNPRYF
-1970 ADIENFIV
+1970 AEVENFIL

-1985 EKYYSYK
+1985 EKYHSYK
-1992 DRGEGIFDSVYDK
+1992 AFGKGIFNSIYDESGRIIK
-2005 SGKLVKSGIEKG
+2005 SGTEKG
-2017 TVDYNTLK
+2017 RIDYNTLK

-2062 NIYKRGASVGA
+2062 DIYKRGASVGS

-2082 GEEIDGDT
+2082 GEEIDSDT
-2090 TPYIAEHVADESS
+2090 TTYISEHFADESS

-2111 EDVDV
+2111 EDIDV

-2129 ELLIK
+2129 ELLVK
-2134 ATNEQWSAKKQTQ
+2134 ATTEQWSSKKQTQ
-2147 EINKINAEINEMVIS
+2147 EINKINTEINEMVIS

-2177 SAVSAED
+2177 SAVSSED
-2184 FEAAKKAQIAQALT
+2184 FEAAKKAQIAQQLT
-2198 EDVTYRGRGNVIR
+2198 EEVSHRGRGNVIR

-2249 TFSSTDYVTRKDRQG
+2249 TFSSTDYVTRKDKQG
-2264 NDVKVQVKTIVE
+2264 NDIKVQVKTIVN

-2322 EKYERKIAKLQEQIK
+2322 KKYERKIAKLQEQVK
-2337 NRYGVEVVVRGTDKF
+2337 NRYGVEVVVRGADKF

-2361 KVLQR
+2361 KVLQK

-2373 RLSPTYVQTI
+2373 RFSPTMVQTI

-2397 FIDKNTDTLVSMEDA
+2397 FIDKNTDTLINMEDA

-2446 LTFIL
+2446 LSFIL

-2460 LSDAD
+2460 LSDTD

-2489 ALKMLKPEERIMSN
+2489 ALKLLKPEERIMSN

-2509 IVLSDEDVAEVMKAV
+2509 IVLSDEDVAEVMTAV
-2524 KSGDIGKTK
+2524 KSGDINKTK

-2556 KSKLD
+2556 KSKFD
-2561 RFLDRVVAFQQ
+2561 KFLDRVVAFQQ

-2592 TALNRASESIGNLF
+2592 TALNRASEVVGNLF

-2619 YQIVGTKVTAEVQSF
+2619 YKIVGTKVTPEVQTF
-2634 IKENVLDTGLLAL
+2634 VKQNVLDTGLLAL

-2657 RKGSVAGADISGTDA
+2657 RKGSVAGADTSGVDA
-2672 ISEMIL
+2672 MSEMIL
-2678 HKVARDVFNNLSNPF
+2678 HKIARDVFNNLNNPF

-2703 LATQRFIQKML
+2703 LATQQFIQKML

-2723 TVRYFGKMLVEDKVD
+2723 TVRYFGKMLVEDNVD
-2738 LSQGMSKSVVNT
+2738 LSKGMSKQVVDI
-2750 LAQAYTYAAA
+2750 LVQAYTYAAA

-2771 VERAIYQKAGSKG
+2771 IERAIYQKAGSKG
-2784 RFILKQFTPFLSAS
+2784 RFVLKQFTPFLSAS

-2865 IGALLGALGVAGID
+2865 IGAILGALGVAGID

-2939 VIDNLRYTDSIGD
+2939 LIDNLRYTDNIGD

-2965 IPNALKMISGVTQI
+2965 IPNALKMVSGVTQI

-3022 AIPFAVDLFNRMS
+3022 AIPFAVDLFNRLS

-3043 VSSLEKTA
+3043 VSSLEQTA

-3101 HRVPMS
+3101 RRVPMP
-3107 DGSYKELTYNQMTD
+3107 DGSYKELMYKQMTN

-3163 SNKIMKNVFIKTKSL
+3163 SNKITKNVFIKTKSL

>member
-20 YDAYKSTPYFSS
+20 YDVYKSTPYFSS

-47 ITLLSEQNKLSS
+47 IALLSEQGKLSS

-93 YEKYI
+93 YEKYV
-98 DQYGTEQKKSLG
+98 DEYGTEQKKSLG

-123 QQADIAQQELDQQV
+123 QQADIAQQEID
-137 YERMKH
+137 ERAYAQMKK
-143 DNAGWMWITTPFVY
+143 DNAGWMWITTPALFL
-157 AGYGLRKLGSGIA
+157 GYGLRKLGGGIA
-170 RGVDDIFNAVGST
+170 RGVDDLFNFVGS
-183 LSALWHSLDEGQ
+183 ALDATVRGIAGDERSWNDMFLDAA
-195 TKSFVDL
+195 S
-202 WMDEAN
+202 
-208 KRQWTPFGSNSK
+208 KREYTPFGSNSK

-232 LLDFE
+232 LYDFE
-237 RYYAYIRNTDGSMT
+237 RHYTYIRNDDGSMS
-251 SVGQAVGNVADVIG
+251 SVGEVITNAIDSIG
-265 YMIPT
+265 YMLPT
-270 ILITRNI
+270 ILITHNI
-277 GGAVAGIVEGG
+277 GGVISSIVEKS
-288 MLSAGTGVTSAAA
+288 MLSAGATAVSASA

-309 VGSASRFIF
+309 VGAASRFIF
-318 YAQQF
+318 YTQQF
-323 SGTASELAQNTSL
+323 SGTLSEIAKNTSL
-336 ESVGSWAKM
+336 ESVGSWAKI
-345 SNALLST
+345 SNALIGT
-352 ALEAGIEAL
+352 ALEAGVETL

-366 DISVLDMMHYGGTT
+366 DTSVTDMIHYGGTT
-380 GIGSALSKKSM
+380 GVGSALSKKSM

-405 IAKGA
+405 IVKGA

-416 EVLQDMSTYF
+416 EVLQDISTYF
-426 VNCAYSV
+426 VNLAYSV
-433 IDEHFYQDYSIQ
+433 IDEHFYQEYSIQ
-445 DALNSFIISLI
+445 DALNSFVVSLI
-456 SSSLMSGV
+456 SSSLMSGA

-479 DKDGNVIY
+479 DAEGNIVY
-487 KKGGIDEQGNVEYTP
+487 KKSGVDEKGNITYEP

-517 DIQSFVNKYNEIMTK
+517 DIQSFVNKYNEIMTG
-532 DMTTDERKG
+532 DMTIDERKG
-541 AFMELYAGYRIMGQ
+541 AVMELYAGYRIMGQ

-560 GSEKFEKANKFLSEV
+560 GAEKFEKANKFLSEV

-583 YVDVVSKIRNEFK
+583 YVDIVSKIRNEFT
-596 NDDKQTRINKA
+596 NNDKQTRINKA
-607 EKDVTDATNAVTI
+607 EKDVADATNAVTI

-633 YKSIDFEENAK
+633 YKAIDFEENAK

-666 QSLQKEQTYDVYTSN
+666 QSLREVQSYDITTRN

-687 TGRYGAGVNDPL
+687 TGKYGAGINDPL

-708 QIAQNPAK
+708 QIAQNPVK

-729 YLALGDLQKS
+729 YLALADLQKA
-739 EKVHYAKEYVDK
+739 EKVHYAKEYLDK
-751 ARDAAEKLLDAQ
+751 TRDAAEKLIDAQ

-837 NADGS
+837 NSDGS
-842 IVLKSVAENEIVDA
+842 IVLKSVAENEIVDV

-861 SNNPFFKELTTLYR
+861 SNNPFFKELTALYK
-875 ELSGVSQATDIEA
+875 ELSGISQATDVEA
-888 VYNMLYNPSFFY
+888 TYNMLYNPSFFY
-900 MALYASNEHSVE
+900 MALYASNERSVE

-927 KESNVYDR
+927 KESDVYNR

-959 SEFNVNNYDFLSDTE
+959 SEFNVNNYDFLSDAE

-986 LAAKIDAGKKL
+986 LAVKIDAGKKL
-997 TDIESK
+997 TDTESK
-1003 IMGSRINSLPIDQ
+1003 VMSSRINSLPIDQ
-1016 GTKDKLNAA
+1016 KTKDKLNAA

-1092 SYKAIA
+1092 SYKSIA

-1105 RQTTLAYYNTL
+1105 RQSTLAYYNTL

-1141 SRAMGFDRVYYNMSK
+1141 SRAMGFDRVYYNMSN

-1172 VNNVNGLLD
+1172 VNNVNGLLN

-1231 YFAKEGYTIVQLVN
+1231 YFVKEGYTIVQLVN
-1245 GQYKFASIENM
+1245 GQYKFVSIENM

-1295 YSNVIDTSSFDA
+1295 YSNVIGTSSFDA

-1333 QHAVQYFNGMSLGVT
+1333 QHAVQYFNGMSLGIT

-1353 GNVLT
+1353 GNILT

-1436 LIKRNTFSM
+1436 LIKRNTFST
-1445 MSLEPVNGYF
+1445 MSLEPVDGYF
-1455 NLSKEVLKGTIN
+1455 DLSKEVLKGTVN
-1467 EKYKPETTGADVFS
+1467 EKYKRSSGAELFAKMGQNFAQYMFNVAYNRSYMNETRGKIIADVINGTAS
-1481 RMMANF
+1481 DYDIC
-1487 GQRLHGYLSYI
+1487 RLY
-1498 IDTGAPNTSLEFAL
+1498 
-1512 VDNMLNILDG
+1512 
-1522 VATDTQICD
+1522 
-1531 FFDIDEGI
+1531 DISERQYA
-1539 FNNLKNKLGEDVLYK
+1539 NLKERLGAENIDKHVQKITQLLE
-1554 RIKDMVA
+1554 
-1561 RMEQL
+1561 RM
-1566 YGVLG
+1566 YGLNG
-1571 EFEESGEFRRIIELN
+1571 GFEYSGEF
-1586 SEYNAQLTPEANA
+1586 SEI
-1599 LRGKPAI
+1599 I
-1606 DLVQELTEV
+1606 DLNVVQNAHHNKVANFERKGVADSTLDAIKRNTSFV
-1615 YPKFREFSLHMLN
+1615 SASLMLMKLL
-1628 DFYFPNIPWET
+1628 YFPNVSWEQ

-1645 AFFRYGDLKPN
+1645 AFTRIGSLRKG
-1656 QIVASSFVLVPGLMK
+1656 QEVASAFVLIPNAKDVAVTWLEKGLGK
-1671 YKETFEERANTTQG
+1671 Y
-1685 GAYVGKTSI
+1685 YIGKTSV
-1694 KNILGFFPW
+1694 KNVLGFFPW
-1703 EYEIIMSPEVYKDV
+1703 EFEIIMRPSQFADV
-1717 ENRGF
+1717 KRRGF
-1722 KRKNVTVEAAPTNI
+1722 ERDYVDFDMNEKTYFKVVSPAF
-1736 DALPTLSESG
+1736 SG
-1746 GDFVQYSKKLSRYM
+1746 D
-1760 KSDTPAWIKIS
+1760 
-1771 SQVLRNVNDPLFDV
+1771 VLYDV
-1785 ESYDTAD
+1785 ESYDTAS
-1792 GISDAALRSD
+1792 GISDVALRSD
-1802 IAPEDDEKFTKKY
+1802 IAPEDDKKFTKKY
-1815 LSKKFVKGTNLE
+1815 LSKKFVQGTNLE
-1827 PFVNAN
+1827 PFVKAN
-1833 RDYQVYMPK
+1833 RDYQVYMSK

-1847 VYSTTNKDLYNEF
+1847 VYSTTRKDLYNEF
-1860 PTEIARKI
+1860 PSDIARKI
-1868 DKGILKGLKS
+1868 EKGTLKTS
-1878 DIMYYFMRGRGK
+1878 DVMYYFMRGREK
-1890 YNNTDTFFTLVN
+1890 YNGTDTFFTLVN

-1944 DVLKDKGL
+1944 DVLKEKGL

-1970 ADIENFIV
+1970 SDIENFIV

-1985 EKYYSYK
+1985 KKYYSYK

-2005 SGKLVKSGIEKG
+2005 SGKLVKSGTEKSV
-2017 TVDYNTLK
+2017 VDYSTLK

-2033 KYFDGSVA
+2033 KYFDGSVS

-2062 NIYKRGASVGA
+2062 DIYKRGASVGS

-2082 GEEIDGDT
+2082 GEEIDSDT
-2090 TPYIAEHVADESS
+2090 TTYIAEHVADESS

-2184 FEAAKKAQIAQALT
+2184 FKAAQKAQIAQALT

-2249 TFSSTDYVTRKDRQG
+2249 TFSSTDYVIRKDKQG
-2264 NDVKVQVKTIVE
+2264 NDVKVQVKTTVE
-2276 TDKLLELE
+2276 LDKLLELE

-2322 EKYERKIAKLQEQIK
+2322 EKYERKIAKLQEQVK
-2337 NRYGVEVVVRGTDKF
+2337 NRYGVEVVVRGADKF

-2361 KVLQR
+2361 KVLQK

-2373 RLSPTYVQTI
+2373 RFSPTMVQTI

-2397 FIDKNTDTLVSMEDA
+2397 FIDKNTDTLISMEDA

-2446 LTFIL
+2446 LSFIL

-2460 LSDAD
+2460 LSDTD

-2489 ALKMLKPEERIMSN
+2489 ALKLLKPEERIMSN

-2509 IVLSDEDVAEVMKAV
+2509 IVLSDEDVAEVMTAV
-2524 KSGDIGKTK
+2524 KSGDINKTK

-2556 KSKLD
+2556 KSKFD
-2561 RFLDRVVAFQQ
+2561 KFLDRVVAFQQ

-2592 TALNRASESIGNLF
+2592 TALNRASEVVGNLF

-2619 YQIVGTKVTAEVQSF
+2619 YKIVGTKVTPEVQTF
-2634 IKENVLDTGLLAL
+2634 VKQNVLDTGLLAL

-2657 RKGSVAGADISGTDA
+2657 RKGSVAGADTSGVDA
-2672 ISEMIL
+2672 MSEMIL
-2678 HKVARDVFNNLSNPF
+2678 HKIARDVFNNLNNPF

-2703 LATQRFIQKML
+2703 LATQQFIQKML

-2723 TVRYFGKMLVEDKVD
+2723 TVRYFGKMLVEDNVD
-2738 LSQGMSKSVVNT
+2738 LSKGMSKQVVDI

-2771 VERAIYQKAGSKG
+2771 IERAIYQKAGSKG
-2784 RFILKQFTPFLSAS
+2784 RFVLKQFTPFLSAS

-2855 SGILGAIGIG
+2855 SGIVGAIGIG
-2865 IGALLGALGVAGID
+2865 IGAILGALGVAGID

-2897 SDVFGMSTIPLGMM
+2897 SDVFGMSAIPLGMM

-2939 VIDNLRYTDSIGD
+2939 LIDNLRYTDNIGD

-2979 YKVKYDKGV
+2979 YKVRYDKGV

-3022 AIPFAVDLFNRMS
+3022 AIPFAVDLFNRLS

-3043 VSSLEKTA
+3043 VSSLEQTA

-3101 HRVPMS
+3101 RRVPMP
-3107 DGSYKELTYNQMTD
+3107 DGSYKELTYKQMTN

-3163 SNKIMKNVFIKTKSL
+3163 SNKITKNVFVKTKSL

>member
-47 ITLLSEQNKLSS
+47 IALLSEQSKLSS

-93 YEKYI
+93 YEKYV
-98 DQYGTEQKKSLG
+98 DEYGTEQKKSLG

-123 QQADIAQQELDQQV
+123 QQADIAQQEID
-137 YERMKH
+137 ERAYAQMKK
-143 DNAGWMWITTPFVY
+143 DNAGWMWITTPQLY
-157 AGYGLRKLGSGIA
+157 IGYGVRKLLGGAARFADDVFNLVGSLTEATIRGIA
-170 RGVDDIFNAVGST
+170 GDERSWGQMVVDGMN
-183 LSALWHSLDEGQ
+183 ER
-195 TKSFVDL
+195 KY
-202 WMDEAN
+202 
-208 KRQWTPFGSNSK
+208 TPFGSNSK
-220 VNVDLF
+220 VNADVF
-226 AGLDEA
+226 AGLDSA
-232 LLDFE
+232 LYDFE
-237 RYYAYIRNTDGSMT
+237 RHYTYIRNSDGSMS
-251 SVGQAVGNVADVIG
+251 SVGEVITGALDSIG
-265 YMIPT
+265 YMLPT
-270 ILITRNI
+270 ILLTQ
-277 GGAVAGIVEGG
+277 GVGAIASSAASGSLAG
-288 MLSAGTGVTSAAA
+288 ATGVTAAQ

-309 VGSASRFIF
+309 VGAASRFIF
-318 YAQQF
+318 YAGQF
-323 SGTASELAQNTSL
+323 SGRLSEIAQNTSL
-336 ESVGSWAKM
+336 ESVGSWAKI
-345 SNALLST
+345 SNALIGT
-352 ALEAGIEAL
+352 ALEAGVETL

-366 DISVLDMMHYGGTT
+366 DMSVTDMLHYGGTT
-380 GIGSALSKKSM
+380 GVGSSLSKKSM
-391 TYIKGKPQINGLLR
+391 TYIQGKPQINGLLR

-416 EVLQDMSTYF
+416 EVLQDISTYF
-426 VNCAYSV
+426 VNLAYSV
-433 IDEHFYQDYSIQ
+433 IDEHFYQEYSIQ
-445 DALNSFIISLI
+445 DALNSFVVSLI
-456 SSSLMSGV
+456 SSSLMSGA

-479 DKDGNVIY
+479 DAEGNIVY
-487 KKGGIDEQGNVEYTP
+487 KKSGVDEKGNITYEP

-517 DIQSFVNKYNEIMTK
+517 DIQSFVNKYNEIMTE

-541 AFMELYAGYRIMGQ
+541 AIMELYAGYRIMGQ

-560 GSEKFEKANKFLSEV
+560 GAEKFEKANKFLSEV

-583 YVDVVSKIRNEFK
+583 YVDIVSKIRNEFT
-596 NDDKQTRINKA
+596 NNDKQTRINKA

-633 YKSIDFEENAK
+633 YKAINFEENAK

-666 QSLQKEQTYDVYTSN
+666 QFLQKMQSYDITTRN

-687 TGRYGAGVNDPL
+687 TGKYGAGINDPL
-699 VQKYRQVQE
+699 VQKYRKVQE
-708 QIAQNPAK
+708 QIAQNPVK
-716 YIEDNYKDLAEYM
+716 YVEDNYKDLAEYM
-729 YLALGDLQKS
+729 YLALADLQKA
-739 EKVHYAKEYVDK
+739 EKIHYTKEYVDK
-751 ARDAAEKLLDAQ
+751 TRDAAEKLIDAQ

-827 TLFVP
+827 TIFVP

-837 NADGS
+837 NSDGS
-842 IVLKSVAENEIVDA
+842 VVLKSVAENEIVDA

-861 SNNPFFKELTTLYR
+861 SNNPFFKELTALYR

-900 MALYASNEHSVE
+900 MALYASNERSVE

-927 KESNVYDR
+927 KESDVYNR

-959 SEFNVNNYDFLSDTE
+959 SEFNVNNYDFLSDAE

-1003 IMGSRINSLPIDQ
+1003 VMGSRINSLPIDQ
-1016 GTKDKLNAA
+1016 ETKDKLNAA

-1075 MGLTIETLTD
+1075 MGLTIETLTN

-1141 SRAMGFDRVYYNMSK
+1141 SRAIGFDRVYYNMSN
-1156 IRNLNPQTFKN
+1156 IRNLNPETFKN

-1172 VNNVNGLLD
+1172 VNNVNGLLS

-1295 YSNVIDTSSFDA
+1295 YSNAIETSSFDA

-1333 QHAVQYFNGMSLGVT
+1333 QHAVQYFNGMSLGIT

-1353 GNVLT
+1353 GNILT

-1386 IETANQ
+1386 VETANQ

-1413 YQPTVIGFNE
+1413 YQPTVIGFNDR
-1423 KDMMIQFPWGSRY
+1423 DMMIQFPWGSRY
-1436 LIKRNTFSM
+1436 LIKRNTFST
-1445 MSLEPVNGYF
+1445 MSLEPVDGYF
-1455 NLSKEVLKGTIN
+1455 DLSKEVLKGTVN
-1467 EKYKPETTGADVFS
+1467 EKYKRSSGAELFAK
-1481 RMMANF
+1481 MGANF
-1487 GQRLHGYLSYI
+1487 GTLMNEEAVFNADSEGYKNRKRYLSDAIGAI
-1498 IDTGAPNTSLEFAL
+1498 IDGN
-1512 VDNMLNILDG
+1512 
-1522 VATDTQICD
+1522 ATNAQIC
-1531 FFDIDEGI
+1531 
-1539 FNNLKNKLGEDVLYK
+1539 
-1554 RIKDMVA
+1554 
-1561 RMEQL
+1561 QL
-1566 YGVLG
+1566 YNITQYSYELLQMTLG
-1571 EFEESGEFRRIIELN
+1571 TEKVNNQVKKITQLLERMFGYNGSYDYSGEFYNIIDLN
-1586 SEYNAQLTPEANA
+1586 SFKNAQLTKEANQA
-1599 LRGKPAI
+1599 RNKGYVSVLDAI
-1606 DLVQELTEV
+1606 NSNPD
-1615 YPKFREFSLHMLN
+1615 FINASLQLLN
-1628 DFYFPNIPWET
+1628 YMYFPDISWEQ
-1639 FKNSDI
+1639 FKNMDI
-1645 AFFRYGDLKPN
+1645 AFTRIGDLKPN
-1656 QIVASSFVLVPGLMK
+1656 QEVASAFVLIPGAASLAQHWIDNHADSMEG
-1671 YKETFEERANTTQG
+1671 Y
-1685 GAYVGKTSI
+1685 YIGKTSV
-1694 KNILGFFPW
+1694 KNLMGFFPW
-1703 EYEIIMSPEVYKDV
+1703 EYEIIMRPQQYEDV
-1717 ENRGF
+1717 EQRGF
-1722 KRKNVTVEAAPTNI
+1722 KRNFI
-1736 DALPTLSESG
+1736 DIELNEKT
-1746 GDFVQYSKKLSRYM
+1746 YM
-1760 KSDTPAWIKIS
+1760 KVVSPAFS
-1771 SQVLRNVNDPLFDV
+1771 EDVLYDV
-1785 ESYDTAD
+1785 ESYDTAG
-1792 GISDAALRSD
+1792 GISDVVLRSD
-1802 IAPEDDEKFTKKY
+1802 IAPEDDKKFTKKY
-1815 LSKKFVKGTNLE
+1815 LSKKFVQGTNLE
-1827 PFVNAN
+1827 PFVKAN
-1833 RDYQVYMPK
+1833 RDYQVYMSK

-1847 VYSTTNKDLYNEF
+1847 VYTTTHKDLYNEF
-1860 PTEIARKI
+1860 PSDIARKI
-1868 DKGILKGLKS
+1868 EKGTLKTS
-1878 DIMYYFMRGRGK
+1878 DVMYYFMRGRGK
-1890 YNNTDTFFTLVN
+1890 YNSTDTFFTLVN

-1944 DVLKDKGL
+1944 DILKDKGL

-1970 ADIENFIV
+1970 TDIENFIV

-1985 EKYYSYK
+1985 KKYYSYK

-2005 SGKLVKSGIEKG
+2005 SGKLVKSGTEKG
-2017 TVDYNTLK
+2017 VVDYNTLK

-2082 GEEIDGDT
+2082 GEEIDSDT
-2090 TPYIAEHVADESS
+2090 TTYIAEHFADESS

-2111 EDVDV
+2111 EDIDV
-2116 NEAKLIVLKNKYQ
+2116 NEAKLTVLKNKYQ
-2129 ELLIK
+2129 ELLVK
-2134 ATNEQWSAKKQTQ
+2134 ATTEQWSTKKQTQ

-2184 FEAAKKAQIAQALT
+2184 FEAAKKAQIAQQLT
-2198 EDVTYRGRGNVIR
+2198 EEVSHRGRGNVIR

-2249 TFSSTDYVTRKDRQG
+2249 TFSSTDYVTRKDKQG

-2304 LDVFEKLNKEKA
+2304 FDVFEKLNREKA

-2322 EKYERKIAKLQEQIK
+2322 EKYERKIAKLQEQVK

-2352 SLDTMSEIP
+2352 SFDTMSEIP
-2361 KVLQR
+2361 KVLQK

-2373 RLSPTYVQTI
+2373 RFSPTMVQTI

-2446 LTFIL
+2446 LSFIL

-2460 LSDAD
+2460 LTDAD

-2489 ALKMLKPEERIMSN
+2489 ALKLLKPEERIMSN

-2509 IVLSDEDVAEVMKAV
+2509 IVLSDEDVAEVMTAV
-2524 KSGDIGKTK
+2524 KSGDINKTK

-2542 VYDKQME
+2542 VYDKQMK

-2556 KSKLD
+2556 KSKFD
-2561 RFLDRVVAFQQ
+2561 KFLDRVVAFQQ

-2592 TALNRASESIGNLF
+2592 TALNRASEVAGNLF

-2619 YQIVGTKVTAEVQSF
+2619 YKIVGTKVTPEVQAF
-2634 IKENVLDTGLLAL
+2634 IKQNVLDTGLLAL

-2657 RKGSVAGADISGTDA
+2657 RRGTAIGADTKSGVDA
-2672 ISEMIL
+2672 MSEMIL
-2678 HKVARDVFNNLSNPF
+2678 HKIARDVFNNLNNPF

-2703 LATQRFIQKML
+2703 LATQQFIQKML

-2723 TVRYFGKMLVEDKVD
+2723 TVRYFGKMLVEDNVD
-2738 LSQGMSKSVVNT
+2738 LSKGMTEKVTST

-2771 VERAIYQKAGSKG
+2771 IERAIYQKAGSKG
-2784 RFILKQFTPFLSAS
+2784 RFVLKQFTPFLSAS

-2865 IGALLGALGVAGID
+2865 IGAILGALGVAGID

-2939 VIDNLRYTDSIGD
+2939 LIDNLRYTDNIGD

-2988 LGSIERLAAQAF
+2988 FGSIERLAAQAF

-3022 AIPFAVDLFNRMS
+3022 AIPFAVDLFNRLS

-3101 HRVPMS
+3101 RRVQMP
-3107 DGSYKELTYNQMTD
+3107 DGSYKELTYKQMTNE
-3121 GQRAYAFKGIKS
+3121 QRAYAFKGIKS

-3163 SNKIMKNVFIKTKSL
+3163 SNKITKNVFIKTKSL